1 MKRLV
6 VFAAITLAIFF
17 SGFVFQDV
25 LAAETGAQC
34 SVGPVGD
41 AFCAPLRC
49 VNNVCQGTLEGGPES
64 AADVY
69 AIFGRVANL
78 FFVFFIALSVLL
90 FIWAG
95 FLFVSGGGDP
105 KKIQEAKDRIV
116 WGVIGLVVAML
127 AAFVPSLVQ
136 DLLKTTR

>member
-1 MKRLV
+1 MKRLFISAIFALV
-6 VFAAITLAIFF
+6 VLSAGLIPRSVFAAQIGE
-17 SGFVFQDV
+17 S
-25 LAAETGAQC
+25 
-34 SVGPVGD
+34 
-41 AFCAPLRC
+41 C
-49 VNNVCQGTLEGGPES
+49 VAGGQNVCQPPSECVQGVCQGTLEGGPES

-95 FLFVSGGGDP
+95 FLFISGGGDP

-127 AAFVPSLVQ
+127 AAFIPSLVQ